1 MADSP
6 GFPTQG
12 ELIRFAYRVA
22 GVLPEKHDP
31 ILPRGS
37 TRTGIRKAV
46 ARLAQEEGKLEE
58 NFEILLRQLS
68 ELVASYAAWPPVHVL
83 IGDVLNDF
91 IADYRDLLID
101 EGTFL
106 DRQATL
112 RWLIRDRWVPLGVN
126 LLARSAAKWKPSMLL
141 PLRPAAED
149 WFLPDFTAQG
159 TVWPM
164 RKALQWLYDH
174 VGLSQTQFHYP
185 GRDASEEDIER
196 QRQLENA
203 QNWMSG
209 RSLPSAAALHASLHS
224 AVKGR
229 AEPIGSLSDDRA
241 LLGVEAVLF
250 LARIST
256 AIWQAVVDEY
266 GEAFAI
272 EMRTLFGRLWGLFV
286 AELGYMER
294 DLVAVSRETG
304 ISRADALLRSEVL
317 NHWSW
322 EMALRLKI
330 VREKLNDITGA
341 GGSLTGELYSQLVC
355 DFGEAPVET
364 LIIPLRSN
372 RPHGVPA
379 GFLDVYSNWMR
390 LRSSD
395 DATAADIHSFE
406 ELLNTNRLTDALC
419 WMPPWLRFQQA
430 YRREDYPA
438 AWKAISQA
446 YESAK
451 YRAGRAQYEIV
462 NQYVEMAAK
471 CGTTQDF
478 RRGVTWARYIGLPIR
493 WIRDRPLSAN
503 NLAFAKVILQ
513 RATYNV

>member
-12 ELIRFAYRVA
+12 ELIRFAFRVA

-37 TRTGIRKAV
+37 TRSSIRKAV

-68 ELVASYAAWPPVHVL
+68 ELVARYAAWPPVHTL

-91 IADYRDLLID
+91 IADYRDLLIE
-101 EGTFL
+101 EGTLL
-106 DRQATL
+106 DRRSTV

-126 LLARSAAKWKPSMLL
+126 SLARSAAKWKPSMLL
-141 PLRPAAED
+141 PLRPVEDD
-149 WFLPDFTAQG
+149 WFLPDFSEQG

-185 GRDASEEDIER
+185 GRDASEEDIEK

-209 RSLPSAAALHASLHS
+209 RSLPSAAALHTSLHT

-229 AEPIGSLSDDRA
+229 AELIGSLGDDRT
-241 LLGVEAVLF
+241 LLSVEAVLF

-256 AIWQAVVDEY
+256 AIWQTVVDEY
-266 GEAFAI
+266 GEAFAM
-272 EMRTLFGRLWGLFV
+272 EMRTLFGRLWGLFL
-286 AELGYMER
+286 AELGRLER
-294 DLVAVSRETG
+294 DVVAVSRETG
-304 ISRADALLRSEVL
+304 ISRSDALLRSERL
-317 NHWSW
+317 SHWS
-322 EMALRLKI
+322 EGMALRLKA
-330 VREKLNDITGA
+330 VRERLNSIAGA
-341 GGSLTGELYSQLVC
+341 GGSLTDELYLPLIN
-355 DFGEAPVET
+355 DFGAAPVET
-364 LIIPLRSN
+364 LIIPLHSN
-372 RPHGVPA
+372 RPCEVPV

-390 LRSSD
+390 LRSSG
-395 DATAADIHSFE
+395 DATSADIQSFE
-406 ELLNTNRLTDALC
+406 KLLDANRLTDALC
-419 WMPPWLRFQQA
+419 WMPAWLRFQQA
-430 YRREDYPA
+430 YRREDYLA
-438 AWKAISQA
+438 AWEAISQA

-478 RRGVTWARYIGLPIR
+478 RQSVTWARYIGLPIR
-493 WIRDRPLSAN
+493 WIRDRPLSAI
-503 NLAFAKVILQ
+503 NLEFAKAVLQ